1 MPSPGRL
8 QGWLHS
14 IAKWGWREAV
24 VTRKQHGGSIH
35 CWGRRSGSKAMT
47 RHKQSQKTLW
57 KGMVA
62 EDVRALWKQ
71 VRVERRKCSM
81 LADLIPIEKL
91 RNGHR
96 CRS

>member
-1 MPSPGRL
+1 
-8 QGWLHS
+8 
-14 IAKWGWREAV
+14 
-24 VTRKQHGGSIH
+24 
-35 CWGRRSGSKAMT
+35 MT